1 MPGDAHHHATG
12 RDLRGDEGSLRGK
25 IMRVLENIPAR
36 LDVEDVKRQL
46 RLNAKAGP
54 SADVGELV
62 ELAESLIQ
70 PKAVYTVS
78 YIGQRGEDT
87 VEVNGVT
94 FTSRVLRVNL
104 DAVERVFPF
113 IITIGKALENKASS
127 CGDLLRQFYLETMGD
142 MALRTSRRYLEEHLK
157 RHYGLGQ
164 LSRMNP
170 GSLEDWPVTE
180 QRPLFSLFGTV
191 EELIGVRL
199 TENMLM
205 IPRKSVSGMFFP
217 TEVMFFSCQ
226 LCPRKGCPAR
236 KAPYDETLR
245 EKYGLDEE

>member
-1 MPGDAHHHATG
+1 
-12 RDLRGDEGSLRGK
+12 
-25 IMRVLENIPAR
+25 MRVLDTIPVH
-36 LDVEDVKRQL
+36 LDVEDVKRHL

-62 ELAESLIQ
+62 GRAESLIK

-78 YIGQRGEDT
+78 YIGQRGEET

-104 DAVERVFPF
+104 DTVERVFPF
-113 IITIGKALENKASS
+113 IITIGKALEDEASS
-127 CGDLLRQFYLETMGD
+127 CGDLLSQFYLETMGD
-142 MALRTSRRYLEEHLK
+142 MALRSSRQYLEEHLK

-170 GSLEDWPVTE
+170 GSLKDWPVTE
-180 QRPLFSLFGTV
+180 QRPLFSLFGNV
-191 EELIGVRL
+191 EELVGVRL

-205 IPRKSVSGMFFP
+205 LPRKSVSGILFP
-217 TEVMFFSCQ
+217 TELMFFSCQ
-226 LCPRKGCPAR
+226 LCPREGCPAR

>member
-1 MPGDAHHHATG
+1 
-12 RDLRGDEGSLRGK
+12 
-25 IMRVLENIPAR
+25 MRVLDTILVH
-36 LDVEDVKRQL
+36 LDVEDLKRQL
-46 RLNAKAGP
+46 RLNTKTGS

-70 PKAVYTVS
+70 PKAVYAVS
-78 YIGQRGEDT
+78 YIDQRGDDT

-104 DAVERVFPF
+104 DTVERVFPF
-113 IITIGKALENKASS
+113 IITIGKALEDKASS
-127 CGDLLRQFYLETMGD
+127 SGDLLRQFYLETMGD
-142 MALRTSRRYLEEHLK
+142 MALRASRRYLEEHLK

-170 GSLEDWPVTE
+170 GSLEDWPVTQ
-180 QRPLFSLFGTV
+180 QRPLFSLFGNV

-205 IPRKSVSGMFFP
+205 IPRKSVSGILFP

-226 LCPRKGCPAR
+226 LCPREGCPAR
-236 KAPYDETLR
+236 KAPHDETLR
-245 EKYGLDEE
+245 EKYGLGEE

>member
-1 MPGDAHHHATG
+1 
-12 RDLRGDEGSLRGK
+12 
-25 IMRVLENIPAR
+25 MRVLDTFPVH
-36 LDVEDVKRQL
+36 LDMEEVKRHL
-46 RLNAKAGP
+46 RLNTKAGP
-54 SADVGELV
+54 SADVRELV

-70 PKAVYTVS
+70 PKAVYAVS

-87 VEVNGVT
+87 VEVNEVR

-104 DAVERVFPF
+104 DTVERVFPY
-113 IITIGKALENKASS
+113 IITIGKALEDEASS

-142 MALRTSRRYLEEHLK
+142 MALRSSRRYLEEHLK

-170 GSLEDWPVTE
+170 GSLKDWPVTE
-180 QRPLFSLFGTV
+180 QRPLFSLFGSV

-205 IPRKSVSGMFFP
+205 IPRKSVSGILFP
-217 TEVMFFSCQ
+217 TEVIFFSCQ